1 MKTDLR
7 ITVTKSMMKD
17 ALLRLL
23 EHKPIDKVKVNE
35 LCAEAGVNRATFY
48 RHYETV
54 QDVLQEIEADV
65 IRSMPQPGEKLRSI
79 AQARDYLQVLCT
91 YIFGQIGLMKLL
103 VLNRTDEEMMQSIT
117 DFYRNFLD
125 LYLDTLPTG
134 RPDEDTI
141 QIAIALLGGGSHCL
155 MKKCVLGQIQK
166 TPAELADI
174 LCGMLR
180 FQSSFSLISGD

>member
-7 ITVTKSMMKD
+7 ITVTRNMVKQ

-23 EHKPIDKVKVNE
+23 EHKPIDKIKVNE

-65 IRSMPQPGEKLRSI
+65 IRAMPQPGEKIRSI
-79 AQARDYLQVLCT
+79 AQARDYLEAICT
-91 YIFGQIGLMKLL
+91 HIYEHIGMMRILIR
-103 VLNRTDEEMMQSIT
+103 NRTDEEMMQSIT
-117 DFYRNFLD
+117 GFYRDYLD

-155 MKKCVLGQIQK
+155 MKMCVLGQIRK
-166 TPAELADI
+166 TPGELADI
-174 LCGMLR
+174 LCNIIRLQGLVP
-180 FQSSFSLISGD
+180 